1 MIFQAIDD
9 KTECIGVYADGKLHF
24 DNFPSNLT
32 KTWKYTGSIKDE
44 NVEYAWLYSNGG
56 TLADN
61 CSEELKSD
69 LARVQ
74 KKMAAFYKSFKIA
87 KIDLNDHCIFD
98 LVPHDFLL
106 DFCEV
111 KNRITEHVFE
121 NFEKPENYDH
131 LARVQKLIHKIRY
144 QKLNLST
151 DNCRALFTSTSN
163 RMKAKD
169 LLSKYQYRYIDYNLF
184 GTVTGRLTTNRDS
197 FPMLTMK
204 KELRQLVKP
213 ANDLFVSLD
222 YNGAEVRMLLEL
234 CGHEQPKEDIHAWN
248 IVNVFEDETLSR
260 DLAKI
265 DFFAWLYNP
274 ESDAITSNIY
284 DREKVLDK
292 YYDNGYISTPY
303 GRKIKVEKRKALN
316 YLIQSTTSDKV
327 LDRAVSIDK
336 MLEGRKSFISHIVHD
351 EIVIDYHDEDRN
363 MIDSIKEMFEQN
375 WLANITAG
383 KDYYNLSELKL

>member
-9 KTECIGVYADGKLHF
+9 KTECIGVYVDGKLHF

-56 TLADN
+56 SLADN
-61 CSEELKSD
+61 CSEELKND

-87 KIDLNDHCIFD
+87 KIDLNEHCIFD

-121 NFEKPENYDH
+121 NFEKPDNYDH
-131 LARVQKLIHKIRY
+131 LARVQKLIHKIKY
-144 QKLNLST
+144 QKLNLSM

-163 RMKAKD
+163 RIKAKE
-169 LLSKYQYRYIDYNLF
+169 LLNNYRYIDYNLF
-184 GTVTGRLTTNRDS
+184 GTVTGRLTTCRDS
-197 FPMLTMK
+197 FPILTMK

-213 ANDLFVSLD
+213 TNDLFVSLD

-248 IVNVFEDETLSR
+248 IMNVFKDETLSR

-316 YLIQSTTSDKV
+316 YLIQSATSDKV
-327 LDRAVSIDK
+327 LDRAVCIDK

-351 EIVIDYHDEDRN
+351 EIVIDYHDEDRS
-363 MIDSIKEMFEQN
+363 MIGSIKEMFEKD

-383 KDYYNLSELKL
+383 KDYYNLNELKI

>member
-9 KTECIGVYADGKLHF
+9 KTECIGVYVDGKLHF

-56 TLADN
+56 SLADN
-61 CSEELKSD
+61 CSEELKND

-87 KIDLNDHCIFD
+87 KIDLNEHCIFD

-121 NFEKPENYDH
+121 NFEKPDNYDH
-131 LARVQKLIHKIRY
+131 LARVQKLIHKIKY
-144 QKLNLST
+144 QKLNLSM

-163 RMKAKD
+163 RIKAKE
-169 LLSKYQYRYIDYNLF
+169 LLNNYRYIDYNLF
-184 GTVTGRLTTNRDS
+184 GTVTGRLTTCRDS
-197 FPMLTMK
+197 FPILTMK

-248 IVNVFEDETLSR
+248 IVNVFKDETLSR

-274 ESDAITSNIY
+274 ESNAITSNIY

-316 YLIQSTTSDKV
+316 YLIQSATSDKV
-327 LDRAVSIDK
+327 LDRAVCIDK

-351 EIVIDYHDEDRN
+351 EIVIDYHDEDRS
-363 MIDSIKEMFEQN
+363 MIGSIKEMFEQD

-383 KDYYNLSELKL
+383 KDYYNLNELKI

>member
-9 KTECIGVYADGKLHF
+9 KTECIGVYVDGKLHF

-56 TLADN
+56 SLADN
-61 CSEELKSD
+61 CSEELKND

-87 KIDLNDHCIFD
+87 KIDLNEHCIFD

-121 NFEKPENYDH
+121 NFEKPDNYDH
-131 LARVQKLIHKIRY
+131 LARVQKLIHKIKY
-144 QKLNLST
+144 QKLNLSM

-163 RMKAKD
+163 RIKAKE
-169 LLSKYQYRYIDYNLF
+169 LLNNYRYIDYNLF
-184 GTVTGRLTTNRDS
+184 GTVTGRLTTCRDS
-197 FPMLTMK
+197 FPILTMK

-248 IVNVFEDETLSR
+248 IVNVFKDETLSR

-316 YLIQSTTSDKV
+316 YLIQSATSDKV
-327 LDRAVSIDK
+327 LDRAVCIDK

-351 EIVIDYHDEDRN
+351 EIVIDYHDEDRS
-363 MIDSIKEMFEQN
+363 MIGSIKEMFEQD

-383 KDYYNLSELKL
+383 KDYYNLNELKI

>member
-9 KTECIGVYADGKLHF
+9 KTECIGVYVDGKLHF

-56 TLADN
+56 SLADN
-61 CSEELKSD
+61 CSEELKND

-87 KIDLNDHCIFD
+87 KIDLNEHCIFD

-121 NFEKPENYDH
+121 NFEKPDNYDH
-131 LARVQKLIHKIRY
+131 LARVQKLIHKIKY
-144 QKLNLST
+144 QKLNLSM

-163 RMKAKD
+163 RIKAKE
-169 LLSKYQYRYIDYNLF
+169 LLNNYRYIDYNLF
-184 GTVTGRLTTNRDS
+184 GTVTGRLTTCRDS
-197 FPMLTMK
+197 FPILTMK

-213 ANDLFVSLD
+213 TNDLFVSLD

-248 IVNVFEDETLSR
+248 IVNVFKDETLSR

-274 ESDAITSNIY
+274 ESNAITSNIY

-316 YLIQSTTSDKV
+316 YLIQSATSDKV
-327 LDRAVSIDK
+327 LDRAVCIDK

-351 EIVIDYHDEDRN
+351 EIVIDYHDEDRS
-363 MIDSIKEMFEQN
+363 MIGSIKEMFEQD

-383 KDYYNLSELKL
+383 KDYYNLNELKI

>member
-9 KTECIGVYADGKLHF
+9 KTECIGVYVDGKLHF

-32 KTWKYTGSIKDE
+32 KTWKYTGSIKDD

-56 TLADN
+56 GLADN
-61 CSEELKSD
+61 CSEELRND

-74 KKMAAFYKSFKIA
+74 KKMTAFHKSFKIA
-87 KIDLNDHCIFD
+87 KIDLNEHCIFD

-121 NFEKPENYDH
+121 NFERPENYDH
-131 LARVQKLIHKIRY
+131 LDRVQKLIHKIKY
-144 QKLNLST
+144 QKLNLT
-151 DNCRALFTSTSN
+151 MENCRGLFTSTTN
-163 RMKAKD
+163 RMKAKE
-169 LLSKYQYRYIDYNLF
+169 LLSNYRYIDYNLF
-184 GTVTGRLTTNRDS
+184 GTVTGRLTTSRDS
-197 FPMLTMK
+197 FPILTMK

-213 ANDLFVSLD
+213 TNDLFVSLD

-234 CGHEQPKEDIHAWN
+234 CGHKQPKEDIHAWN
-248 IVNVFEDETLSR
+248 IINVFEDETLSR

-292 YYDNGYISTPY
+292 YYDNGYINTPY
-303 GRKIKVEKRKALN
+303 GRKIKVDKRKALN

-327 LDRAVSIDK
+327 LDRAVAIDK
-336 MLEGRKSFISHIVHD
+336 MLENRKSFISHIVHD

-363 MIDSIKEMFEQN
+363 MITNIKEMFEQD
-375 WLANITAG
+375 WLANVTAG

>member
-9 KTECIGVYADGKLHF
+9 KTECIGVYVDGKLHF

-56 TLADN
+56 SLADN
-61 CSEELKSD
+61 CSEELKND

-87 KIDLNDHCIFD
+87 KIDLNEHCIFD

-121 NFEKPENYDH
+121 NFEKPDNYDH
-131 LARVQKLIHKIRY
+131 LARVQKLIHKIKY
-144 QKLNLST
+144 QKLNLSM

-163 RMKAKD
+163 RIKAKE
-169 LLSKYQYRYIDYNLF
+169 LLNNYRYIDYNLF
-184 GTVTGRLTTNRDS
+184 GTVTGRLTTCRDS
-197 FPMLTMK
+197 FPILTMK

-213 ANDLFVSLD
+213 TNDLFVSLD

-248 IVNVFEDETLSR
+248 IVNVFKDETLSR

-316 YLIQSTTSDKV
+316 YLIQSETSDKV
-327 LDRAVSIDK
+327 LDRAVCIDK

-351 EIVIDYHDEDRN
+351 EIVIDYHDEDRS
-363 MIDSIKEMFEQN
+363 MIGSIKEMFEQD

-383 KDYYNLSELKL
+383 KDYYNLNELKI

>member
-9 KTECIGVYADGKLHF
+9 KTECIGVYVDGKLHF

-56 TLADN
+56 SLADN
-61 CSEELKSD
+61 CSEELKND

-87 KIDLNDHCIFD
+87 KIDLNEHCIFD

-121 NFEKPENYDH
+121 NFEKPDNYDH
-131 LARVQKLIHKIRY
+131 LARVQKLIHKIKY
-144 QKLNLST
+144 QKLNLSM

-163 RMKAKD
+163 RIKAKE
-169 LLSKYQYRYIDYNLF
+169 LLNNYRYIDYNLF
-184 GTVTGRLTTNRDS
+184 GTVTGRLTTCRDS
-197 FPMLTMK
+197 FPILTMK

-213 ANDLFVSLD
+213 TNDLFVSLD

-248 IVNVFEDETLSR
+248 IMNVFKDETLSR

-316 YLIQSTTSDKV
+316 YLIQSATSDKV
-327 LDRAVSIDK
+327 LDRAVCIDK

-351 EIVIDYHDEDRN
+351 EIVIDYHDEDRS
-363 MIDSIKEMFEQN
+363 MIGSIKEMFEQD

-383 KDYYNLSELKL
+383 KDYYNLNELKI

>member
-9 KTECIGVYADGKLHF
+9 KTECIGVYVDGKLHF

-56 TLADN
+56 SLADN
-61 CSEELKSD
+61 CSEELKND

-87 KIDLNDHCIFD
+87 KIDLNEHCIFD

-121 NFEKPENYDH
+121 NFEKPDNYDH
-131 LARVQKLIHKIRY
+131 LVRVQKLIHKIKY
-144 QKLNLST
+144 QKLNLSM

-163 RMKAKD
+163 RIKAKE
-169 LLSKYQYRYIDYNLF
+169 LLNNYRYIDYNLF
-184 GTVTGRLTTNRDS
+184 GTVTGRLTTCRDS
-197 FPMLTMK
+197 FPILTMK

-213 ANDLFVSLD
+213 TNDLFVSLD

-248 IVNVFEDETLSR
+248 IVNVFKDETLSR

-274 ESDAITSNIY
+274 ESNAITSNIY

-316 YLIQSTTSDKV
+316 YLIQSATSDKV
-327 LDRAVSIDK
+327 LDRAVCIDK

-351 EIVIDYHDEDRN
+351 EIVIDYHDEDRS
-363 MIDSIKEMFEQN
+363 MIGSIKEMFEQD

-383 KDYYNLSELKL
+383 KDYYNLNELKI

>member
-9 KTECIGVYADGKLHF
+9 KTECIGVYVDGKLHF

-56 TLADN
+56 SLADN
-61 CSEELKSD
+61 CSEELKND

-87 KIDLNDHCIFD
+87 KIDLNEHCIFD

-121 NFEKPENYDH
+121 NFEKPDNYDH
-131 LARVQKLIHKIRY
+131 LARVQKLIHKIKY
-144 QKLNLST
+144 QKLNLSM

-163 RMKAKD
+163 RIKAKE
-169 LLSKYQYRYIDYNLF
+169 LLNNYRYIDYNLF
-184 GTVTGRLTTNRDS
+184 GTVTGRLTTCRDS
-197 FPMLTMK
+197 FPILTMK

-234 CGHEQPKEDIHAWN
+234 CGHEQPREDIHAWN
-248 IVNVFEDETLSR
+248 IMNVFKDETLSR

-327 LDRAVSIDK
+327 LDRAVCIDK

-351 EIVIDYHDEDRN
+351 EIVIDYHDEDRS
-363 MIDSIKEMFEQN
+363 MIGSIKEMFEQD

-383 KDYYNLSELKL
+383 KDYYNLNELKI

>member
-9 KTECIGVYADGKLHF
+9 KTECIGVYVDGKLHF

-56 TLADN
+56 SLVDN
-61 CSEELKSD
+61 CSEELKND

-87 KIDLNDHCIFD
+87 KIDLNEHCIFD

-121 NFEKPENYDH
+121 NFEKPDNYDH
-131 LARVQKLIHKIRY
+131 LARVQKLIHKIKY
-144 QKLNLST
+144 QKLNLSM

-163 RMKAKD
+163 RIKAKE
-169 LLSKYQYRYIDYNLF
+169 LLNNYRYIDYNLF
-184 GTVTGRLTTNRDS
+184 GTVTGRLTTCRDS
-197 FPMLTMK
+197 FPILTMK

-213 ANDLFVSLD
+213 TNDLFVSLD

-248 IVNVFEDETLSR
+248 IVNVFKDETLSR

-316 YLIQSTTSDKV
+316 YLIQSATSDKV
-327 LDRAVSIDK
+327 LDRAVCIDK

-351 EIVIDYHDEDRN
+351 EIVIDYHDEDRS
-363 MIDSIKEMFEQN
+363 MIGSIKEMFEQD

-383 KDYYNLSELKL
+383 KDYYNLNELKI

>member
-9 KTECIGVYADGKLHF
+9 KTECIGVYVDGKLHF

-56 TLADN
+56 SLADN
-61 CSEELKSD
+61 CSEELKND

-87 KIDLNDHCIFD
+87 KIDLNEHCIFD

-121 NFEKPENYDH
+121 NFEKPDNYDH
-131 LARVQKLIHKIRY
+131 LARVQKLIHKIKY
-144 QKLNLST
+144 QKLNLSM

-163 RMKAKD
+163 RIKAKE
-169 LLSKYQYRYIDYNLF
+169 LLNNYRYIDYNLF
-184 GTVTGRLTTNRDS
+184 GTVTGRLTTCRDS
-197 FPMLTMK
+197 FPILTMK

-213 ANDLFVSLD
+213 TNDLFVSLD

-248 IVNVFEDETLSR
+248 IVNVFKDETLSR

-316 YLIQSTTSDKV
+316 YLIQSATSDKV
-327 LDRAVSIDK
+327 LDRAVCIDK

-351 EIVIDYHDEDRN
+351 EIVIDYHDEDRS
-363 MIDSIKEMFEQN
+363 MIGSIKEMFEQD

-383 KDYYNLSELKL
+383 KDYYNLNELKI